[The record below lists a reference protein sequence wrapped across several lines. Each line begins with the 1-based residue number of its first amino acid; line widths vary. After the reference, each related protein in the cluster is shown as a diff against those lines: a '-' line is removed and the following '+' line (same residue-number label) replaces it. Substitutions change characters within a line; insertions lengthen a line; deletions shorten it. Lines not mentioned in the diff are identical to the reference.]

1 MESLLPKDCLEFLNT
16 APSPLLLYL
25 LSEERTKALKSFFT
39 GKQCCFIMSAITI
52 AWLLDVIRILISV
65 YSIWIVVFHL
75 SRPSLAAIDFAKRRA
90 ALRGWEPWRSRIS
103 TPGFEMIKRVSYLLQ
118 EWEVRGW
125 MMSEMQTH
133 SHLNTAWDGENER
146 QRGTWMREEA
156 SHHGVGWNRVEDRR
170 QRAWGKCLWEE
181 KKDDY
186 LRNFC
191 ETKALAPST
200 CLDIVLTTM
209 PPPKAI
215 MTRFMG
221 CTCLVMYLDF
231 KNLPAALFVRWY
243 KALLA
248 IQKRN
253 HTETRRNGH
262 NETPAQYASIQSN
275 GLAVNAL
282 LCEVDIVQ
290 PLEVNQ
296 PFTCTAV
303 DM

>member
-1 MESLLPKDCLEFLNT
+1 MLLHHVSHYHSMAFGCYKNPYLSLFNLNCGFSLIESLISCYWLCKAPCCAEGMGAT
-16 APSPLLLYL
+16 AQP
-25 LSEERTKALKSFFT
+25 
-39 GKQCCFIMSAITI
+39 
-52 AWLLDVIRILISV
+52 
-65 YSIWIVVFHL
+65 
-75 SRPSLAAIDFAKRRA
+75 
-90 ALRGWEPWRSRIS
+90 IS

-191 ETKALAPST
+191 ETEALAPST

-215 MTRFMG
+215 MTRFMS

-253 HTETRRNGH
+253 HTETRWDGH
-262 NETPAQYASIQSN
+262 NETPAQCASIQSN
-275 GLAVNAL
+275 GLAVNAV

-296 PFTCTAV
+296 PFTWTACNIYNV
-303 DM
+303 GRIILECLCCAWAACLSGDEPRQLQGFPQKNV